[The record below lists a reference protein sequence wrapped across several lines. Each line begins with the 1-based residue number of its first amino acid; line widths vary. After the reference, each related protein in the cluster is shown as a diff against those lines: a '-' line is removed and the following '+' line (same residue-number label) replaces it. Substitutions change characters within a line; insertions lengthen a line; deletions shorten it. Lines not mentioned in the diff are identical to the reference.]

1 MEQKEKRQIMQS
13 ANRTLAVTLFV
24 YLAYS
29 YVLLFLSNVLGE
41 WLSFL
46 DSTAFQLVS
55 SQLLLLVPT
64 IFFFVK
70 NKLSPVQF
78 LRVRA
83 IKPLTVF
90 LVVIFTYA
98 AYPLLIFCNYV
109 SLLFSESVID
119 HTVESLLNSLP
130 LGVCLI
136 IIAFVPCLVEEC
148 IFRGVLFQSYRKGG
162 MTKAILITAVL
173 FGLFHMNLNQMSYA
187 IVMGMVFVCLNE
199 ATGSILSSVLMH
211 FLINGTSVV
220 MSAVMY
226 KMNGK
231 MPDTEVA
238 FDWKVLIF
246 YGVAAGI
253 SLLIMYALLHAIS
266 AIEGGKAFPNCF
278 ISDKAEEKTKVGS
291 FALYAVLV
299 ICVIMMILMEIG
311 LHMQL

>member
-98 AYPLLIFCNYV
+98 AYPLLILYTPTNVPALETVNV
-109 SLLFSESVID
+109 SVDSVFSNLSPIRR
-119 HTVESLLNSLP
+119 TV
-130 LGVCLI
+130 
-136 IIAFVPCLVEEC
+136 
-148 IFRGVLFQSYRKGG
+148 
-162 MTKAILITAVL
+162 
-173 FGLFHMNLNQMSYA
+173 
-187 IVMGMVFVCLNE
+187 
-199 ATGSILSSVLMH
+199 SS
-211 FLINGTSVV
+211 T
-220 MSAVMY
+220 
-226 KMNGK
+226 
-231 MPDTEVA
+231 
-238 FDWKVLIF
+238 
-246 YGVAAGI
+246 
-253 SLLIMYALLHAIS
+253 
-266 AIEGGKAFPNCF
+266 
-278 ISDKAEEKTKVGS
+278 
-291 FALYAVLV
+291 
-299 ICVIMMILMEIG
+299 
-311 LHMQL
+311 